1 MAKDETLRN
10 RYAFQ
15 PDSRAMVYP
24 FTVTERRCVSGF
36 LTHERFLQAIL
47 LANVLS

>member
-15 PDSRAMVYP
+15 PDGRAMVYP
-24 FTVTERRCVSGF
+24 FAVTEHRCVSG
-36 LTHERFLQAIL
+36 L
-47 LANVLS
+47 LAYV